1 MTCGGGSP
9 DRGFAALLGPL
20 QWSVLC
26 EASSTRIY
34 RRGQTLLQ
42 QGDRGGF
49 VLAVTTGRLRISAL
63 APDGG
68 HLLHALR
75 GPGDLV
81 GEMGLRNEA
90 RRTATVVALD
100 DCTACYLSTAAFER
114 FLVAERAHD
123 ALRDYLIAK
132 LSETVPYQLQLVH
145 FTPRQRI
152 ARLLIDV
159 IALAGSPADPLR
171 VPFTQTGIAD
181 ALGLA
186 RSTVAEQIAAL
197 RAAGVLA
204 RGRQLVVHDLS
215 RLRRLAGIGG
225 DPNEPL

>member
-1 MTCGGGSP
+1 
-9 DRGFAALLGPL
+9 
-20 QWSVLC
+20 VLC
-26 EASSTRIY
+26 AAGRGRNY
-34 RRGQTLLQ
+34 RRGQTLLH

-49 VLAVTTGRLRISAL
+49 VLAVTAGRVRISAL

-68 HLLHALR
+68 QLLHALR
-75 GPGDLV
+75 GAGDLV
-81 GEMGLRNEA
+81 GEMGLRSEA
-90 RRTATVVALD
+90 QRTATVVALD
-100 DCTACYLSTAAFER
+100 DCTACYLSTAEFQR

-159 IALAGSPADPLR
+159 VALAGPPSDPLWI
-171 VPFTQTGIAD
+171 PFTQTGIAD

-186 RSTVAEQIAAL
+186 RSTVAEQIAVM
-197 RAAGVLA
+197 RDAGVLA
-204 RGRQLVVHDLS
+204 PGRRLVVRDLS
-215 RLRRLAGIGG
+215 SLTRLAGIGG
-225 DPNEPL
+225 DPDASL